1 MQNMSFLSF
10 CLLFILTFSCKTPF
24 KVIETRLMIIPDK
37 IDFDYESLDKN
48 GLIGPPDGL
57 VSVDYEFCI
66 PTDKDLQSQALSMD
80 PSLKILDSP
89 GRSRCKK
96 GEVLAMGNT
105 QQANAKSILEGL
117 SSLTF
122 VRKINRVWFE

>member
-1 MQNMSFLSF
+1 MDCNSSKNMVNTSA
-10 CLLFILTFSCKTPF
+10 
-24 KVIETRLMIIPDK
+24 VENANPDK
-37 IDFDYESLDKN
+37 IGFDYQSLDKN
-48 GLIGPPDGL
+48 GLIGPSDGL

-80 PSLKILDSP
+80 PSLKILDSQ

-105 QQANAKSILEGL
+105 QQANAKRVLEGL

-122 VRKINRVWFE
+122 VGKINRVWFE

>member
-1 MQNMSFLSF
+1 MQTMSFLSF
-10 CLLFILTFSCKTPF
+10 CLLFILTFSCKAPF

-37 IDFDYESLDKN
+37 IYFDYESLDKN
-48 GLIGPPDGL
+48 GLIGPSDGL

-80 PSLKILDSP
+80 PSLKILDSQ

-105 QQANAKSILEGL
+105 QQANAKRVLEGL

-122 VRKINRVWFE
+122 VGKINRVWFE

>member
-1 MQNMSFLSF
+1 MSFLSF

-66 PTDKDLQSQALSMD
+66 PIDKDLQSQALSMD

-105 QQANAKSILEGL
+105 QQANAKTILEGL

>member
-1 MQNMSFLSF
+1 MSFLSF
-10 CLLFILTFSCKTPF
+10 CLLFILTFSCKAPF

-37 IDFDYESLDKN
+37 IYFDYESLDKN
-48 GLIGPPDGL
+48 GLIGPADGL

-80 PSLKILDSP
+80 PSLKILDSQ

-105 QQANAKSILEGL
+105 QQANAKRVLEGL

-122 VRKINRVWFE
+122 VGKINRVWFE

>member
-1 MQNMSFLSF
+1 MSFLSF
-10 CLLFILTFSCKTPF
+10 CLLFILTFSCKAPF

-37 IDFDYESLDKN
+37 IYFDYESLDKN
-48 GLIGPPDGL
+48 GLIGPSDGL

-80 PSLKILDSP
+80 PSLKILDSQ

-105 QQANAKSILEGL
+105 QQANAKRVLEGL

-122 VRKINRVWFE
+122 VGKINRVWFE

>member
-1 MQNMSFLSF
+1 MDCNSSKN
-10 CLLFILTFSCKTPF
+10 IVNTSAEENANT
-24 KVIETRLMIIPDK
+24 DK
-37 IDFDYESLDKN
+37 IGFDYQSLDKN

-66 PTDKDLQSQALSMD
+66 PIDKDLQSQALSMD

-105 QQANAKSILEGL
+105 QQANAKTILEGL